1 MMLGFPLLISLLF
14 CKRSLRNIHSQSY
27 AVLFAGELSKE
38 IDVVFSY
45 FCQATEAEK
54 GRRVSYLPL
63 LTPLYHV
70 FSGHSGSP
78 FPPFFGR
85 FSVLKK
91 PFLILSY
98 ITHKTV
104 LPRNKKNEN

>member
-1 MMLGFPLLISLLF
+1 MMLGFPLLISFLF
-14 CKRSLRNIHSQSY
+14 CKRSLRNIHSLSY

-70 FSGHSGSP
+70 FPAIQAPLSLLFSAVSLFLKSHS
-78 FPPFFGR
+78 
-85 FSVLKK
+85 
-91 PFLILSY
+91 
-98 ITHKTV
+98 
-104 LPRNKKNEN
+104 